1 LIFIDTSFF
10 FAVFSAR
17 DRRHAEAM
25 ECLAGYNG
33 KGSPTE
39 LFLTTNHVIFE
50 TLALIRK
57 KTHHA
62 LTVAAGDELLSG
74 QMVRIHQASLDEER
88 SAFEY
93 LRKHHDQKYSPID
106 CLSFVVME
114 KLGIAEAL
122 TFDGDFA
129 HRFIARPRPA

>member
-1 LIFIDTSFF
+1 MIFIDTSFF

-17 DRRHAEAM
+17 DRRHGEAM
-25 ECLAGYNG
+25 ECLSGYRG
-33 KGSPTE
+33 KGPPAE

-62 LTVAAGDELLSG
+62 LTVAAGDDLLAG
-74 QMVRIHQASLDEER
+74 RMARIHQASPDEER

-93 LRKHHDQKYSPID
+93 LRKYSDQRYSPVD

-114 KLGIAEAL
+114 KLGITEAL
-122 TFDGDFA
+122 TLDSDFG
-129 HRFIARPRPA
+129 HRFIARPGPR